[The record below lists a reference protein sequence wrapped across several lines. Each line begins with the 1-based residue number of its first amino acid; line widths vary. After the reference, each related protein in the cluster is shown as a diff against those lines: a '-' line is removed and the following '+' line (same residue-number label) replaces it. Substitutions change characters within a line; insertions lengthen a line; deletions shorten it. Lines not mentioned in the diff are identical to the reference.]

1 MTATVIPRPLGPAVP
16 VIAAAAVVGS
26 YLAVRAGV
34 VDGADRG
41 IERWVTSSRHRSGD
55 RFLVVATD
63 LGSSFGLAG
72 VAAALAL
79 LGRRT
84 AAVEVGAAG
93 GAAWLLAQGV
103 KPALGRARPYE
114 LGTASR
120 LVSPPAGSSWPSG
133 HAAVGAAMATAITT
147 VAERDVA
154 AVVIVGAAAIGVSR
168 IAVGVH
174 HLSDVVAGFGVGVLA
189 AAGASAVSR
198 RVRLRT
204 RRDRHR
210 PLA

>member
-1 MTATVIPRPLGPAVP
+1 MTATVTPRPLRPAVP
-16 VIAAAAVVGS
+16 VVAAAAVVGS

-34 VDGADRG
+34 VDGVDRG
-41 IERWVTSSRHRSGD
+41 LERWLTSARHRRGD

-63 LGSSFGLAG
+63 LGSSFGLMG
-72 VAAALAL
+72 VTAALAL

-84 AAVEVGAAG
+84 AAVEVGVAG

-133 HAAVGAAMATAITT
+133 HAAVGAAMATAIITI
-147 VAERDVA
+147 ADRDAAVA
-154 AVVIVGAAAIGVSR
+154 AAAGAAAIGASR

-174 HLSDVVAGFGVGVLA
+174 HLSDVIAGFGVGVLA
-189 AAGASAVSR
+189 AAGTSAVTG
-198 RVRLRT
+198 RLRL
-204 RRDRHR
+204 RRR
-210 PLA
+210 

>member
-1 MTATVIPRPLGPAVP
+1 VTTIVVPRPLGPAVP
-16 VIAAAAVVGS
+16 ALAAAAVVGS
-26 YLAVRAGV
+26 YLAVRTGAA
-34 VDGADRG
+34 DRADRG
-41 IERWVTSSRHRSGD
+41 TERWLTSVRHRRGD
-55 RFLVVATD
+55 RILVVATD

-72 VAAALAL
+72 VTAALAL

-84 AAVEVGAAG
+84 AAIEVGAAG

-133 HAAVGAAMATAITT
+133 HAAVGAAMATAIAT
-147 VAERDVA
+147 VGDREVA
-154 AVVIVGAAAIGVSR
+154 TAAAAGAVAIGASR

-174 HLSDVVAGFGVGVLA
+174 HLSDVVAGLGVGVLA
-189 AAGASAVSR
+189 AAGASTVTR
-198 RVRLRT
+198 RLRVR
-204 RRDRHR
+204 RR
-210 PLA
+210 

>member
-1 MTATVIPRPLGPAVP
+1 
-16 VIAAAAVVGS
+16 
-26 YLAVRAGV
+26 
-34 VDGADRG
+34 
-41 IERWVTSSRHRSGD
+41 
-55 RFLVVATD
+55 VATD

-72 VAAALAL
+72 VTAALAL

-93 GAAWLLAQGV
+93 AAAWLLAQGV

-133 HAAVGAAMATAITT
+133 HAAVGAAMATAIAT
-147 VAERDVA
+147 VADRRVA
-154 AVVIVGAAAIGVSR
+154 AAAAVGAVAIGASR

-174 HLSDVVAGFGVGVLA
+174 HLSDVVAGLGVGVLA
-189 AAGASAVSR
+189 AAGAGTVTR
-198 RVRLRT
+198 RLRL
-204 RRDRHR
+204 RRR
-210 PLA
+210 

>member
-1 MTATVIPRPLGPAVP
+1 MTATVVPRPLGPVVPAV
-16 VIAAAAVVGS
+16 AAAAVVGS
-26 YLAVRAGV
+26 YLAVRMGAA
-34 VDGADRG
+34 DGADRG
-41 IERWVTSSRHRSGD
+41 TERWLTSVRDRRGD
-55 RFLVVATD
+55 RILVVATD

-72 VAAALAL
+72 VTAALAL

-133 HAAVGAAMATAITT
+133 HAAVGAAMATAIAT
-147 VAERDVA
+147 VGDREVATAA
-154 AVVIVGAAAIGVSR
+154 AVGAVAIGASR

-174 HLSDVVAGFGVGVLA
+174 HLSDVVAGLGVGVLA
-189 AAGASAVSR
+189 AAGASAVTR
-198 RVRLRT
+198 RLRVR
-204 RRDRHR
+204 RR
-210 PLA
+210 

>member
-1 MTATVIPRPLGPAVP
+1 MTKAVTPRPLGSAVP
-16 VIAAAAVVGS
+16 VVAAATVVGS
-26 YLAVRAGV
+26 YLAVRAGML
-34 VDGADRG
+34 DGADRG
-41 IERWVTSSRHRSGD
+41 LERWLTSPRHRRGD
-55 RFLVVATD
+55 RVLVVATD

-72 VAAALAL
+72 VTAALAL

-147 VAERDVA
+147 VADRDIAAVA
-154 AVVIVGAAAIGVSR
+154 AAGAAGAAAIGASR
-168 IAVGVH
+168 VAVGVH

-189 AAGASAVSR
+189 AAGASAVTR
-198 RVRLRT
+198 RLRL
-204 RRDRHR
+204 RRR
-210 PLA
+210 

>member
-1 MTATVIPRPLGPAVP
+1 MTTTVTPRPLGPAVP
-16 VIAAAAVVGS
+16 VVAAAAVVGS
-26 YLAVRAGV
+26 YLAVRAGL

-41 IERWVTSSRHRSGD
+41 LERWLTAPRHRRGD

-63 LGSSFGLAG
+63 LGSSFGLTG
-72 VAAALAL
+72 VTAALAL

-133 HAAVGAAMATAITT
+133 HAAVAAAMATAIIT
-147 VAERDVA
+147 VADRDTAVA
-154 AVVIVGAAAIGVSR
+154 AAVGAAAIGASR

-189 AAGASAVSR
+189 AAATSAVTG
-198 RVRLRT
+198 RLRL
-204 RRDRHR
+204 RRR
-210 PLA
+210 